1 MIAEQVIQS
10 KAKAAVRHFWKSRES
25 QNKRQGA
32 RTGIKDAGSRSAV
45 TGGKQLDGFVQ
56 AVSWIVKEA
65 GIDDTEIF
73 SGGQKS
79 TILPGYFRAEKNWDL
94 LVVGGDRLIACIEFK
109 SQVGSFGNNFNNRCE
124 EAIGN
129 AHDFW
134 TAYREGAFEGS
145 PRPWLGYLML
155 LEDAP
160 AARNPVGVREPHFK
174 VFPEY
179 RGASYMTRYR
189 LLMQRLLRERMYD
202 GAGFLM
208 SAKKGGEKGVYSE
221 PDPEIGFEAFA
232 RSLYAHSAAYA
243 VK

>member
-1 MIAEQVIQS
+1 MITEQAIQAH
-10 KAKAAVRHFWKSRES
+10 AKAAVRHFWKCRAS
-25 QNKRQGA
+25 QKKKQGTK
-32 RTGIKDAGSRSAV
+32 TGVKDAGSRSAV

-56 AVSWIVKEA
+56 AVASIIREA
-65 GIDDTEIF
+65 GATDTSIF

-79 TILPGYFRAEKNWDL
+79 TSLPGYFRAEKNWDL
-94 LVVGGDRLIACIEFK
+94 LVVGGGRLIACVEFK

-160 AARNPVGVREPHFK
+160 AARTPVKVREPHFK
-174 VFPEY
+174 VFPAFHD
-179 RGASYMTRYR
+179 ASYATRYQ

-208 SAKKGGEKGVYSE
+208 SARKDGIKGAYSE
-221 PDPEIGFEAFA
+221 PDLEVGFDAFA
-232 RSLYAHSAAYA
+232 RSLYAHVAAHA
-243 VK
+243 DG